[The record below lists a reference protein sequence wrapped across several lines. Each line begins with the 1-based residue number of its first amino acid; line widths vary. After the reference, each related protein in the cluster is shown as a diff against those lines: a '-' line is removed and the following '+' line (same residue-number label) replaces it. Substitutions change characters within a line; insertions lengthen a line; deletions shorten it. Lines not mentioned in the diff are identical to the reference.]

1 MSLWGEPFGEGRIN
15 DWKKMERVLLSPAW
29 NRQGYRAGGCARRSL
44 RRGWGSRAL
53 SVLQV
58 YGIPPLCP
66 AVSHPAVLSLRA
78 WDMLTRGGDTT
89 WKNLRLSWKD
99 AKPSQFQGAKITQQG
114 PAAT

>member
-58 YGIPPLCP
+58 YSPCRTEFPLC
-66 AVSHPAVLSLRA
+66 AQLSPTL
-78 WDMLTRGGDTT
+78 LC
-89 WKNLRLSWKD
+89 
-99 AKPSQFQGAKITQQG
+99 
-114 PAAT
+114 